1 MSGDAFRCQPASM
14 ASLHPGPD
22 YAPISDPDAGR
33 LDLAIRV
40 LVGVSVGFGLVDLV
54 VGLILGRPGVSAAGV
69 TAGSGGVWLAWE
81 ARRHGRAR
89 RERVIA
95 RLTVVLV
102 VLSVV
107 ASAFQPEVAAG
118 AAVATLLPII
128 IAAPYVDRD
137 RLRAIMFFAG
147 AGGVL
152 CAIFA
157 HASRFASESPIGLML
172 SLPGFIASYL
182 VTLVVVSGV
191 ANQLKGSADDLR
203 SVIAMSSDL
212 SKTLDPDRIGDLI
225 AFHVAQAV
233 GAASCGVNY
242 LDRDGVRLSVHGY
255 YPAERRAT
263 IEQNCALDEYP
274 ATLEVVRTQ
283 APIIV
288 DVDDPDADPAEIAF
302 LREIDHRSMA
312 ILPLVAAG
320 KTIGVI
326 EVSSFRSRAFDQR
339 QLRLASMLANEA
351 AMTLENARLYD
362 AIRHQAFH
370 DALTGLANRALF
382 RDRVQHAIARTSGR
396 SASRHAVL
404 FLDLDDFK
412 TLNDRL
418 GHVRGDEVL
427 MEAARRVTDCLRPG
441 DSAARLGGDE
451 FAIMLEDIAD
461 ESIAIAVAE
470 RLCEAFHEI
479 IILDG
484 AIATTAASI
493 GIAMTSGDDDVEDL
507 LRNADVAMYAAKGRG
522 RNRWA
527 MYGPELRQEA
537 ADRTELGGLLL
548 GAARRGELRLHFQ
561 PIVDLDTDQIVSVEA
576 LVRWQP
582 PHRPPLMPAEFIGL
596 AEETGAIVSIG
607 KWVLGEACRQVREWQ
622 LRLGLPEL
630 EACVNLS
637 ARQFEQP
644 DFIATVKEAL
654 DDSGLPPRCLTLEI
668 TESVLMS
675 HTADTVAR
683 LDDLRQLGIRL
694 AIDDFGT
701 GYSSL
706 SYLERFPV
714 DVLKID
720 RSFVSGLSIGGDR
733 SVLAR
738 AIVELGRALGLD
750 VVAEGIERT
759 DQAARLRELGCR
771 LGQGYLFARPLAPA
785 AMETLLARPPAWR
798 RSRRRPRP
806 SGQAPSARQSQTR
819 QRRLRLVSG
828 G

>member
-1 MSGDAFRCQPASM
+1 M
-14 ASLHPGPD
+14 ASLHPGR
-22 YAPISDPDAGR
+22 YHAALSDPDAGR

-40 LVGVSVGFGLVDLV
+40 IVGVSVAFGLVDLV
-54 VGLILGRPGVSAAGV
+54 VGLILGRPGVIAAGV
-69 TAGSGGVWLAWE
+69 AAASGGVWLAWE
-81 ARRHGRAR
+81 ARRHGQAR

-95 RLTVVLV
+95 RFTVVLV

-107 ASAFQPEVAAG
+107 ASALQPEVAAG

-128 IAAPYVDRD
+128 IAAPYVDRQ
-137 RLRAIMFFAG
+137 RLRGIMFLAG
-147 AGGVL
+147 GGGVL

-203 SVIAMSSDL
+203 SVVAMSSDL
-212 SKTLDPDRIGDLI
+212 AKTLDPDRIGDQI
-225 AFHVAQAV
+225 ALHIANAV
-233 GAASCGVNY
+233 GAAECGVNY

-255 YPAERRAT
+255 YPAERRAE
-263 IEQNCALDEYP
+263 IDQSYALVDYP

-283 APIIV
+283 SPIVV
-288 DVDDPDADPAEIAF
+288 DVDDPHADPSEIAF

-320 KTIGVI
+320 KTIGAI
-326 EVSSFRSRAFDQR
+326 EISSRESNAFDQR
-339 QLRLASMLANEA
+339 RLRLAAMLANEA

-370 DALTGLANRALF
+370 DGLTGLANRALF
-382 RDRVQHAIARTSGR
+382 RDRVQHAIARTAGR
-396 SASRHAVL
+396 STSRHAVL

-418 GHVRGDEVL
+418 GHARGDEVL

-441 DSAARLGGDE
+441 DTAARLGGDE
-451 FAIMLEDIAD
+451 FAILLEDVAD
-461 ESIAIAVAE
+461 EGTAIAVAE
-470 RLCEAFHEI
+470 RLSETFHEI

-493 GIAMTSGDDDVEDL
+493 GIALTDGSDDVEDL
-507 LRNADVAMYAAKGRG
+507 LRNADVAMYAAKSRG

-537 ADRTELGGLLL
+537 AERTEIGGMLM
-548 GAARRGELRLHFQ
+548 GAAARGELRLDFQ
-561 PIVDLDTDQIVSVEA
+561 PIVDLDTDQVVSVEA

-582 PHRPPLMPAEFIGL
+582 PHRPLFMPAEFIGL
-596 AEETGAIVSIG
+596 AEETGAIVGIG
-607 KWVLGEACRQVREWQ
+607 KWVLREACRQVRDWQ
-622 LRLGLPEL
+622 TRLGLPDL

-637 ARQFEQP
+637 VRQFEQA
-644 DFIATVKEAL
+644 DFIAGVKRAL
-654 DDSGLPPRCLTLEI
+654 EESGLPPRCLTLEI
-668 TESVLMS
+668 TESILMS

-683 LDDLRQLGIRL
+683 LDDLRALGVRL

-720 RSFVSGLSIGGDR
+720 RSFVSGLAIDGDR

-759 DQAARLRELGCR
+759 DQATRLRELGCR
-771 LGQGYLFARPLAPA
+771 LGQGYLFARPLATD
-785 AMETLLARPPAWR
+785 AMETFLARPAGSGQTRRRAARPSSPAR
-798 RSRRRPRP
+798 RS
-806 SGQAPSARQSQTR
+806 GATR